1 MLSHGQDSGGNLQ
14 QEYAVSRSRAWF
26 AFFMIFLLMM
36 LDYIDRQIIVS
47 LFPHLKA
54 EWGLSDKQ
62 LGGLVSVISVVVAV
76 GSIPVAL
83 LADRFGRVKSIF
95 IMSFIWSMA
104 TIACMFS
111 RSYGQLFAARAVV
124 GLGETGY
131 GSVGAALIGALF
143 PKRLHATLLGAFF
156 AASSIGAVVGVVLG
170 GVIAEHWG
178 WRAAFGAVG
187 FPGLLM
193 ALLFLLVPDY
203 KNVMVQMAPKVGK
216 TGAKAYAMRL
226 LGTLSRGP
234 TMLLLCIAGSFQ
246 LIVVST
252 MWSWMPSF
260 LNRYH
265 GMPPGTAAKYAAV
278 LVLCGAFG
286 ALFWGGVADRIS
298 RRHGANKLLLL
309 CVITSVTALVFIFA
323 FTAALAPTT
332 QYIAILLAGSMM
344 TCTVGVSVSAV
355 LDVTHPGLRSTGAA
369 VHAGAINLFGLAV
382 GPFLG
387 GVLSDFWGLDK
398 ALAVI
403 PVAGFFSA
411 VFYWKAAKTYA
422 ADVAA
427 VAAMVDASAAAEAA
441 AASSPSAWGRPVGA
455 SVQTAS

>member
-1 MLSHGQDSGGNLQ
+1 M
-14 QEYAVSRSRAWF
+14 
-26 AFFMIFLLMM
+26 
-36 LDYIDRQIIVS
+36 
-47 LFPHLKA
+47 
-54 EWGLSDKQ
+54 
-62 LGGLVSVISVVVAV
+62 V
-76 GSIPVAL
+76 GV
-83 LADRFGRVKSIF
+83 
-95 IMSFIWSMA
+95 
-104 TIACMFS
+104 
-111 RSYGQLFAARAVV
+111 
-124 GLGETGY
+124 GETGY

-203 KNVMVQMAPKVGK
+203 KSVIVKLSPRVSSP
-216 TGAKAYAMRL
+216 GAKAHISRL
-226 LGTLSRGP
+226 LSTLSRGP

-265 GMPPGTAAKYAAV
+265 GMPAAQAAKYAAV

-298 RRHGANKLLLL
+298 RRNGAHKLLLL
-309 CVITSVTALVFIFA
+309 CVITSVTALVFILA
-323 FTAALAPTT
+323 FTAALAPTV
-332 QYIAILLAGSMM
+332 QFVAILLAGSMM

-382 GPFLG
+382 GPFVG
-387 GVLSDFWGLDK
+387 GVLSDLWGLDR
-398 ALAVI
+398 ALALI
-403 PVAGFFSA
+403 PMVGFLSA
-411 VFYWKAAKTYA
+411 FFYWKAARTYA
-422 ADVAA
+422 ADVEA
-427 VAAMVDASAAAEAA
+427 VAAMVDAPVVAEPSPDAWDRPLGA
-441 AASSPSAWGRPVGA
+441 GVQAAS
-455 SVQTAS
+455 

>member
-1 MLSHGQDSGGNLQ
+1 MLSPVDDSSGNSRN
-14 QEYAVSRSRAWF
+14 EYCVSRPRAWF

-36 LDYIDRQIIVS
+36 LDYVDRQIIVS

-54 EWGLSDKQ
+54 EWDLSDKQ
-62 LGGLVSVISVVVAV
+62 LGGLVSVISVVVAA

-95 IMSFIWSMA
+95 IMSSVWSLA

-111 RSYGQLFAARAVV
+111 RNYGQLFAARAVV

-131 GSVGAALIGALF
+131 GSVGAALINALF

-203 KNVMVQMAPKVGK
+203 KSVIVQMAPKVGK
-216 TGAKAYAMRL
+216 SGAKAYVTRL

-234 TMLLLCIAGSFQ
+234 TMVLLCIAGSMQ

-265 GMPPGTAAKYAAV
+265 GMPVSMAAKYAAV

-286 ALFWGGVADRIS
+286 ALFWGWVADRIS
-298 RRHGANKLLLL
+298 RRHSANKLLLL
-309 CVITSVTALVFIFA
+309 CAITVVTAAVFIFA
-323 FTAALAPTT
+323 FTAAIAPST
-332 QYIAILLAGSMM
+332 QYIAILVAGSMM
-344 TCTVGVSVSAV
+344 TCTVGVSVSAA

-369 VHAGAINLFGLAV
+369 VHAFAVNLFGMAV
-382 GPFLG
+382 GPFAG
-387 GVLSDFWGLDK
+387 GVMSDLWGLST

-403 PVAGFFSA
+403 PAAGFFSA
-411 VFYWKAAKTYA
+411 VFYWKAAKTYT
-422 ADVAA
+422 ADAQA
-427 VAAMVDASAAAEAA
+427 VAAMVQEPPAAESAG
-441 AASSPSAWGRPVGA
+441 SAWAGPLLAKTQRV
-455 SVQTAS
+455 